1 MPSFTFRKEERLKSR
16 KIIGQIFKKG
26 NSVNAYP
33 FRLVWVKTSLP
44 VSDVPIQFALTVPKR
59 AFPKATQRNRIRRQM
74 REAYRLN
81 KPYLF
86 KTLAQGEEQFAWMLI
101 YIAKEGLPYLEMEKA
116 MQKLIKRFLK
126 QISAD

>member
-1 MPSFTFRKEERLKSR
+1 MAGSVDLVYKRKKMSGTRRRNRPADTFSD
-16 KIIGQIFKKG
+16 I
-26 NSVNAYP
+26 
-33 FRLVWVKTSLP
+33 P
-44 VSDVPIQFALTVPKR
+44 VQFALTVPKR

-86 KTLAQGEEQFAWMLI
+86 ETLAQGEEQFAWMLI

-116 MQKLIKRFLK
+116 MQKLIKRFIK
-126 QISAD
+126 QVSAD